1 MARTVASP
9 TAGSRITDYI
19 SLGVSWSITLSLWL
33 SIPFVLSRSV
43 ALFAG
48 RRTPAAGSV
57 GEGEGCGQVGHFPGP
72 QPTGSRTAQEAVC
85 WKMEPMCCGSRALT
99 ATASMN

>member
-1 MARTVASP
+1 MARTIASP
-9 TAGSRITDYI
+9 PAGAGSLTTSALACRGPLRYRFG
-19 SLGVSWSITLSLWL
+19 SLY
-33 SIPFVLSRSV
+33 PFVLSRSA

-48 RRTPAAGSV
+48 RRAPAAGSV

-72 QPTGSRTAQEAVC
+72 QPTGCRTAQEAVC